1 MAELRR
7 FTVSPSGVCSRK
19 ITVVLE
25 GDWIKEVTY
34 EGGCEGN
41 LEAISR
47 LVVGMNAREVAERL
61 HGIGCGKK
69 DTSCPD
75 QLALAL
81 EEFLKE

>member
-7 FTVSPSGVCSRK
+7 FVFDPSGVCSRK
-19 ITVVLE
+19 ITIVLE
-25 GDWIKEVTY
+25 DELVREVTY

-41 LEAISR
+41 LEGISR
-47 LVVGMNAREVAERL
+47 LVVGMNARVVAERL
-61 HGIGCGKK
+61 RGIGCGKK

-81 EEFLKE
+81 GEFLKD